1 MFVLRSPDR
10 AVLDD
15 REAIECDPVH
25 TGDPILAARPRN
37 TAGFHR
43 AAFSFVGRLVP
54 KVDRRGFSRDP
65 GSKLAGAAT
74 GSLDLRQLKF
84 AIFHKSRGAVLK

>member
-15 REAIECDPVH
+15 REAIECDPVR

-43 AAFSFVGRLVP
+43 AAFSFVGRLVLT
-54 KVDRRGFSRDP
+54 VDRRDFSCDP
-65 GSKLAGAAT
+65 SSKLAGAAA

-84 AIFHKSRGAVLK
+84 AISYKSTGAVLK